1 MLAWAMAAQPALDKV
16 PVAVADKFVP
26 AEPEGQRL
34 WGPLGDRLKANLQ
47 QLLQVD
53 EAALLAPFEK
63 RPAAEARSGEAV
75 GRFLEAAARTYRYQK
90 EQKLRVLMERV
101 AKRLLASQLPD
112 GYLGTSADAQRW
124 TGWDVSTHQSNLAGL
139 LAYWRSSGDD
149 RALAAARRIGELLT
163 ATFAPDKRDIIAASA
178 QGGFAGTSALQSIC
192 QLYRAT
198 GDARFLKFALY
209 LVSAWEQASGPQL
222 IGSLLG
228 AGREGASTPELL
240 RNLIGMLELYRL
252 TADEKLLRAAIAAQQ
267 DLAGSAST
275 GAWVEFNWHLLRL
288 TGDPHYA
295 AQIQKT
301 ELVEAHDV
309 ALLPQMVAG
318 VLAGGVAIQL
328 YEPGTFKIPAAKPL
342 RFEVSHSKTAE
353 DAPVVRVTLVEGE
366 GRFPLWLRVPE
377 GAAGFTVHVG
387 GRKYASRPGRYLMI
401 DRQWTTGDT
410 AEWAR

>member
-1 MLAWAMAAQPALDKV
+1 MLAWTMAAQPGADKIL
-16 PVAVADKFVP
+16 PVVADKFVP

-47 QLLQVD
+47 TLLHVD

-101 AKRLLASQLPD
+101 AKRLLAAQLPD
-112 GYLGTSADAQRW
+112 GYLGTSADPGRW
-124 TGWDVSTHQSNLAGL
+124 KGWDVSTHQSNLAGL

-149 RALAAARRIGELLT
+149 RALAGARRIGELLA
-163 ATFAPDKRDIIAASA
+163 ATFGPDKRDIIAASA
-178 QGGFAGTSALQSIC
+178 QGGLAGTAVLQPIC

-222 IGSLLG
+222 MGSLLSDGHQG
-228 AGREGASTPELL
+228 APTPELL

-252 TADEKLLRAAIAAQQ
+252 TADEKLLRAAMAAQQ
-267 DLAGSAST
+267 DLAGSAPG

-288 TGDPHYA
+288 TGDPHFA
-295 AQIQKT
+295 AQVQKT

-309 ALLPQMVAG
+309 ALLPQLVAG

-328 YEPGTFKIPAAKPL
+328 YEPGTFKIPGGKPL
-342 RFEVSHSKTAE
+342 RFEVSHAKTTE
-353 DAPVVRVTLVEGE
+353 DTPVIRVTLVEGE

-377 GAAGFTVHVG
+377 GGFTVLAG
-387 GRKYASRPGRYLMI
+387 GRKYVGRPGRYLMI
-401 DRQWTTGDT
+401 DRQWATGDT
-410 AEWAR
+410 AEWPR